1 MRQLFKIMQ
10 KEWLDIFRSKGMVI
24 FIFYIFLID
33 VYIAGQGIN
42 IDAKNVNVGVLDEK
56 GDSVY
61 VNKIVSKLHPPEF
74 KDIIYYQSRDKL
86 FKDIKNRRIMVGIV
100 FGNEFDRH
108 FGDNKEVHIQLLL
121 DSTVATISYFT
132 YYYLINIIGDFQIN
146 NGIQMPVQLDIH
158 KLFNPNA
165 TPAPFFSLREL
176 IYAVTLLSLILS
188 ASVFVKE
195 REQGTWD
202 LMLLMPVDNKLIIF
216 AKILSQVIV
225 INIGFF
231 ISMGI
236 VIFGLFNVTVNGHL
250 LAFFLL
256 TFLYSIA
263 LCGIGL
269 FIAAVA
275 KNIAQVGMMSILALI
290 PMDFLSEGFTPMSQK
305 PEVIQWLSFLSPMR
319 YFTIGMSNLI
329 FRGTDL
335 IYLWDEFLGVTVIA
349 FLFFTFGV
357 RKIGRLF

>member
-1 MRQLFKIMQ
+1 
-10 KEWLDIFRSKGMVI
+10 
-24 FIFYIFLID
+24 
-33 VYIAGQGIN
+33 
-42 IDAKNVNVGVLDEK
+42 
-56 GDSVY
+56 
-61 VNKIVSKLHPPEF
+61 
-74 KDIIYYQSRDKL
+74 
-86 FKDIKNRRIMVGIV
+86 
-100 FGNEFDRH
+100 
-108 FGDNKEVHIQLLL
+108 
-121 DSTVATISYFT
+121 
-132 YYYLINIIGDFQIN
+132 
-146 NGIQMPVQLDIH
+146 
-158 KLFNPNA
+158 
-165 TPAPFFSLREL
+165 
-176 IYAVTLLSLILS
+176 
-188 ASVFVKE
+188 
-195 REQGTWD
+195 
-202 LMLLMPVDNKLIIF
+202 MLLMPVDNKLIIF

-236 VIFGLFNVTVNGHL
+236 VIFGLFNVTVNGNL

-263 LCGIGL
+263 LCGL

-305 PEVIQWLSFLSPMR
+305 PEVIQWLSYLSPMR

-335 IYLWDEFLGVTVIA
+335 VYLWDEFLGVTVIA
-349 FLFFTFGV
+349 LLFFTFGV